1 LWYCS
6 DNGGLPGVGTT
17 GGRGNKGKVYEGGLR
32 VPAILEWPARIPKP
46 SKTDVPC
53 NTSDIYPTLI
63 EITGVRIKN
72 QPLLDGISLVPVIDD
87 KMKSRPKPMGF
98 WDYPIG
104 GIGVPSRKFMSELL
118 EAQKKGNEVGDKSRL
133 RMDAG
138 KITKKYPED
147 TFPGHSAWLDWPWKL
162 HRIENKKGVKFE
174 LYNLA
179 EDPKERNNVTG
190 QQPERLKS
198 MNKELKKWLKSVVR
212 SLNGEDYR

>member
-1 LWYCS
+1 
-6 DNGGLPGVGTT
+6 
-17 GGRGNKGKVYEGGLR
+17 
-32 VPAILEWPARIPKP
+32 
-46 SKTDVPC
+46 
-53 NTSDIYPTLI
+53 
-63 EITGVRIKN
+63 
-72 QPLLDGISLVPVIDD
+72 
-87 KMKSRPKPMGF
+87 
-98 WDYPIG
+98 
-104 GIGVPSRKFMSELL
+104 MSELL

-179 EDPKERNNVTG
+179 EDPKEKNNMTG
-190 QQPERLKS
+190 QNPERLKS
-198 MNKELKKWLKSVVR
+198 MKKELNKWLKSVVH